1 LHSPRAIE
9 AGRALGSLQTLPRAG
24 SVWAIQGLTQA
35 GSESPVP
42 WLHSWDVLVGKRLL
56 LIFRASVY
64 VAASHPPTAHHT
76 QSQLPLLHP
85 LLTVLGL
92 LLGAPMATPAAIS
105 QLNRPHSAASLNTE
119 WPPTPLPQDL
129 LSPSASLGV
138 SSLSDC
144 SVPAVTH
151 EFWGATAGAWREQL

>member
-1 LHSPRAIE
+1 M
-9 AGRALGSLQTLPRAG
+9 
-24 SVWAIQGLTQA
+24 
-35 GSESPVP
+35 P

-64 VAASHPPTAHHT
+64 VAASHPPTVHHT

-151 EFWGATAGAWREQL
+151 EFWGATAGAWLEQQ